1 MTIRACSPARLGEL
15 GDVDVDLLHHPVV
28 MLELIDGVLELT
40 VEHHPVGDDHHL
52 VEHVGVPACRLD
64 SR

>member
-1 MTIRACSPARLGEL
+1 
-15 GDVDVDLLHHPVV
+15 VV